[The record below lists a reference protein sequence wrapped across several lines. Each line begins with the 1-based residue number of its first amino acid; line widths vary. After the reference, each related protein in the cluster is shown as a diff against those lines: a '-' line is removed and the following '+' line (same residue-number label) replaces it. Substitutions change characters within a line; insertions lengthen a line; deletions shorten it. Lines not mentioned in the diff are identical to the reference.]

1 MKTKYGWV
9 EIDGVRY
16 DHDVIVHSDR
26 SVTKRS
32 KKKSK
37 KFKKQYGHTPLAA
50 HELEFLLQ
58 EKPQVIYIGTGQFG
72 ELPVTAD
79 ALCILKE
86 FDSVIRPTPEVLEHF
101 AVEMRAAVAVLH
113 VSC

>member
-1 MKTKYGWV
+1 MKTRYGWV
-9 EIDGVRY
+9 EIDGIRY

-37 KFKKQYGHTPLAA
+37 KLRKNYGHTPLAS
-50 HELEFLLQ
+50 HELTFLDEENPRVVL
-58 EKPQVIYIGTGQFG
+58 IGTGQYG
-72 ELPVTAD
+72 ELPITVDAHQILLRYVT
-79 ALCILKE
+79 IM
-86 FDSVIRPTPEVLEHF
+86 RPTPEILDRLED
-101 AVEMRAAVAVLH
+101 EIRPMVAVLH